1 METYS
6 ELTGI
11 TGSILQYTEYSEQAL
26 ESRVDNKIAS
36 YTANKFALS
45 EGPLQDISNIPS
57 DFTLMKIESDDEP
70 ISYILENLTD
80 NISFEASSTV
90 NLLNYKFR
98 QSSDESEQVIDAI
111 LVDTKNNMIRNA
123 ASSPFRYDFKFSE
136 NRNAYITGSRGG
148 GTSGGGGY

>member
-1 METYS
+1 MEIYS

-11 TGSILQYTEYSEQAL
+11 SGSTLQYTEYEEQAL

-45 EGPLQDISNIPS
+45 EGPLQDISSAPS
-57 DFTLMKIESDDEP
+57 DFTLIKIQEDEEP
-70 ISYILENLTD
+70 DSYVVENMPEKDFAATID
-80 NISFEASSTV
+80 
-90 NLLNYKFR
+90 LLNYKFR
-98 QSSDESEQVIDAI
+98 QSGDEAEQVIDAI

-123 ASSPFRYDFKFSE
+123 ASSPFKYDFKFSE
-136 NRNAYITGSRGG
+136 NRNAFISGSRGG

>member
-57 DFTLMKIESDDEP
+57 DFTLIKIEDNEDFD
-70 ISYILENLTD
+70 SYVIENMPDKDFAATTD
-80 NISFEASSTV
+80 
-90 NLLNYKFR
+90 LLNYKFR

-136 NRNAYITGSRGG
+136 NRNAYITGSRGV

>member
-1 METYS
+1 METYN

-11 TGSILQYTEYSEQAL
+11 TGSTLQYTEYSEQAL
-26 ESRVDNKIAS
+26 ESRIDNKIAS
-36 YTANKFALS
+36 YGANKLSLS

-57 DFTLMKIESDDEP
+57 DFTLIKIEDDEGLDG
-70 ISYILENLTD
+70 YIVENMPDKDFAATID
-80 NISFEASSTV
+80 
-90 NLLNYKFR
+90 LLNYKFR

-111 LVDTKNNMIRNA
+111 LVDTKNSMIRNA

-148 GTSGGGGY
+148 GY

>member
-1 METYS
+1 METHS

-11 TGSILQYTEYSEQAL
+11 TGSTLQYTEYSEQAL

-36 YTANKFALS
+36 YAANKFALS

-57 DFTLMKIESDDEP
+57 DFTLMKIESDDEL

-80 NISFEASSTV
+80 NISFEVSSTT

>member
-11 TGSILQYTEYSEQAL
+11 TGSILQYAEYSEQAL

-57 DFTLMKIESDDEP
+57 DFTLIKIEDDEDFD
-70 ISYILENLTD
+70 SYVIENMPDKDFATTTD
-80 NISFEASSTV
+80 
-90 NLLNYKFR
+90 LLNYKFR
-98 QSSDESEQVIDAI
+98 QSSDESERVIDAI
-111 LVDTKNNMIRNA
+111 LIDTKNNMIRNA